1 MKTGRVIGLL
11 TGSGTHR
18 DPTIER
24 LKEAGYEPVIVH
36 IAGGA
41 GPTGVAIRLGKI
53 DRIIRYLNNRGVKEV
68 AHIGDVSLMHEDAEG
83 YIGSSQTLAPNEMEK
98 FIVGDNTIEEILQKA
113 AYLFGKSGIQPVH
126 LKDLVPCFSIDKEG
140 WIAPPPPR
148 IEVQINALAERV
160 SREIASEINRYGRP
174 QELRRTIVLEEG
186 TGLDIRREAHTHKV
200 LSEIRMTRKK
210 PGHLRTLI
218 KVGSNLGQDCTLE
231 APVFHPDLVYACKE
245 SEIDL
250 VVLNSSQ
257 GVITQRDVVAQK
269 AAEAG
274 IAVWTIRQ
282 PLVAVAREP
291 GNQSDP

>member
-24 LKEAGYEPVIVH
+24 LKEAGYELVIVH
-36 IAGGA
+36 IAAGA
-41 GPTGVAIRLGKI
+41 GPTGVAIRLGEI
-53 DRIIRYLNNRGVKEV
+53 DRIIRYLDGRGVKKV

-83 YIGSSQTLAPNEMEK
+83 YIGSRQASAQNEMES
-98 FIVGDNTIEEILQKA
+98 FIVGNNTIEEILQRA
-113 AYLFGKSGIQPVH
+113 AYIFGKSGIQPVH

-140 WIAPPPPR
+140 WITPPR
-148 IEVQINALAERV
+148 PSVKDRITALAQRV
-160 SREIASEINRYGRP
+160 SQEIASDINQFGRP

-200 LSEIRMTRKK
+200 LSEIRMTAKK

-218 KVGSNLGQDCTLE
+218 KVGRNLGQDCTLE
-231 APVFHPDLVYACKE
+231 APVFHPDLIHACKE

-257 GVITQRDVVAQK
+257 GVITQRDVVARK

-282 PLVAVAREP
+282 PFIATANKPEDRL
-291 GNQSDP
+291 GS